1 MKQVIDVKELM
12 AQLHLMSACAGG
24 MSGPAVL
31 NWVIRTVEGMAGKDD
46 SENRPRL
53 KES

>member
-1 MKQVIDVKELM
+1 MADEKWKFISVAELM

-31 NWVIRTVEGMAGKDD
+31 RWVENTVREMAGEGDD
-46 SENRPRL
+46 DDDE
-53 KES
+53 

>member
-1 MKQVIDVKELM
+1 MAKMISADELM

-31 NWVIRTVEGMAGKDD
+31 QWVIRTVEEMAADD
-46 SENRPRL
+46 E
-53 KES
+53 

>member
-1 MKQVIDVKELM
+1 MAKMISADELR

-31 NWVIRTVEGMAGKDD
+31 KWVLRTVEEMAADD
-46 SENRPRL
+46 E
-53 KES
+53 

>member
-1 MKQVIDVKELM
+1 MAKVISADELM

-31 NWVIRTVEGMAGKDD
+31 QWVIRTVEEMAGEEVKT
-46 SENRPRL
+46 
-53 KES
+53 

>member
-1 MKQVIDVKELM
+1 MAKMISADELM

-31 NWVIRTVEGMAGKDD
+31 QWVLRTVEEMAADD
-46 SENRPRL
+46 E
-53 KES
+53 

>member
-1 MKQVIDVKELM
+1 MIDADELM

-31 NWVIRTVEGMAGKDD
+31 QWVLRTVEEMAADD
-46 SENRPRL
+46 E
-53 KES
+53 

>member
-1 MKQVIDVKELM
+1 MTQMIDAAELM

-31 NWVIRTVEGMAGKDD
+31 QWVIRTVEEMAADD
-46 SENRPRL
+46 E
-53 KES
+53 

>member
-1 MKQVIDVKELM
+1 MAKMIDAAELM

-31 NWVIRTVEGMAGKDD
+31 KWVIRTVEAMAD
-46 SENRPRL
+46 ER
-53 KES
+53 